1 MLPTL
6 VCLLAAAVLFVSLS
20 RRFGFGSILGYLV
33 AGVLI
38 GPQGLGLV
46 RNVDAIAQISE
57 LGVIMLLFLIGLELR
72 IQRVWVMRRTVFGLG
87 LGQVVVTGAALA
99 SLAHLLGLGWT
110 GAAVVGAGLALSST
124 AIVLPMLADRELL
137 NSGSGRDAFSVLL
150 FQDIASV
157 PLIALT
163 PLLDGHAAAAGGLNW
178 PDVLKGA
185 AVVAAILLGG
195 RFLVRPLFRVIG
207 GMRTQEVFTATALLV
222 VSASAAL
229 AAWAKLPMSLG
240 AFAAGV
246 VLSESEYRH
255 ELQADVEPFEGLL
268 LGFFFI
274 SVGMS
279 ANIALAMTDPGGVA
293 LAVAGLMAV
302 KIAVAFAIQR
312 LRGQPLRACIRFAL
326 ALPQG
331 SEFGFVLFG
340 AAMAAGVLARPDA
353 ERANLVI
360 ALSMLA
366 SPVLFAL
373 SERWLMPLLDRR
385 PRRPDDDVSDAAPAP
400 VVILGFGRFGQVVG
414 RILNLQRI
422 RFNALDPDAEN
433 VDAVRRYGHKAY
445 YGDAT
450 RLDLLRA
457 VGVGQAKAAVVAL
470 SDVEANLKTVE
481 AIRRH
486 FPGVKVLARA
496 RNRRHAHL
504 LMDRGVETIVRETY
518 FSSLRMTELL
528 LLELGLRAE
537 EAQRTVHAFRQH
549 DEQVLL
555 DQHDVYRDEEKLI
568 QTAAEAA
575 EELRRLFEADR
586 PGDGP

>member
-46 RNVDAIAQISE
+46 RSVGAIAQISE

-72 IQRVWVMRRTVFGLG
+72 IQRVWVMRRAVFGLG
-87 LGQVVVTGAALA
+87 FAQVALAGAALA
-99 SLAHLLGLGWT
+99 GLARLAGLPWT
-110 GAAVVGAGLALSST
+110 GAAVIGAGLALSST
-124 AIVLPMLADRELL
+124 AIVLPMLAERELL
-137 NSGSGRDAFSVLL
+137 NGGSGRDAFSVLL

-157 PLIALT
+157 PLIALV
-163 PLLDGHAAAAGGLNW
+163 PLLAGRSEAASVHW

-279 ANIALAMTDPGGVA
+279 ANLSLALADPGGIA
-293 LAVAGLMAV
+293 LAVAALLAV
-302 KIAVAFAIQR
+302 KIAVAFGLHR
-312 LRGQPLRACIRFAL
+312 LRGGSLQGSIRFAL

-340 AAMAAGVLARPDA
+340 AALASGVLARADA
-353 ERANLVI
+353 ERANLII
-360 ALSMLA
+360 AASMLA

-373 SERWLMPLLDRR
+373 SERWLTPLLDRQG
-385 PRRPDDDVSDAAPAP
+385 RRPDDEVSDAAAAP
-400 VVILGFGRFGQVVG
+400 VVILGFGRFGQVIG

-457 VGVGQAKAAVVAL
+457 VGVGQARAAVVAL

-504 LMDRGVETIVRETY
+504 LMDRGVQTIVRETY

-528 LLELGLRAE
+528 LLELGLKTE
-537 EAQRTVHAFRQH
+537 EARRTVQAFRQH

-555 DQHDVYRDEEKLI
+555 DQHGIYRDEEKLI

-575 EELRRLFEADR
+575 DELRRLFEADR
-586 PGDGP
+586 AGDPA

>member
-46 RNVDAIAQISE
+46 RNVGAITQISE

-87 LGQVVVTGAALA
+87 LGQVAVTGAALA
-99 SLAHLLGLGWT
+99 GLAHLMGLGWT

-157 PLIALT
+157 PLIALV

-279 ANIALAMTDPGGVA
+279 ANIALAMADPGGVA

-302 KIAVAFAIQR
+302 KVAVAFALQR
-312 LRGQPLRACIRFAL
+312 LRGQPLRACIRLAL

-504 LMDRGVETIVRETY
+504 LMDRGVKTIVRETY

>member
-20 RRFGFGSILGYLV
+20 RRLGFGSILGYLV

-38 GPQGLGLV
+38 GPSGLGLV

-72 IQRVWVMRRTVFGLG
+72 LQRIWVMRRTVFGLG
-87 LGQVVVTGAALA
+87 LAQVAATGAALA
-99 SLAHLLGLGWT
+99 GLAHLAGLAWT
-110 GAAVVGAGLALSST
+110 GAAVIGAGLALSST

-137 NSGSGRDAFSVLL
+137 NAGSGRDAFSVLL

-157 PLIALT
+157 PLIALV
-163 PLLDGHAAAAGGLNW
+163 PLLNGHAAAGAGVNW

-229 AAWAKLPMSLG
+229 AAWARLPMSLG

-279 ANIALAMTDPGGVA
+279 ADVGLAMADPGGIALAV
-293 LAVAGLMAV
+293 VGLVLV
-302 KIAVAFAIQR
+302 KAAIAFVLHR
-312 LRGQPLRACIRFAL
+312 LRGEPLRASVRFAL

-340 AAMAAGVLARPDA
+340 AAVAAGVLAGPDA
-353 ERANLVI
+353 ARANLVV

-366 SPVLFAL
+366 SPVLFTL
-373 SERWLMPLLDRR
+373 SERWLMPRLEHQ

-400 VVILGFGRFGQVVG
+400 VVILGFGRFGQVIG
-414 RILNLQRI
+414 RVLNLQRI
-422 RFNALDPDAEN
+422 RFNALDPDADN

-470 SDVEANLKTVE
+470 SDVEANLRTVE

-486 FPGVKVLARA
+486 FPGVQVLARA

-504 LMDRGVETIVRETY
+504 LMDRGVRTIVRETY

-528 LLELGLRAE
+528 LLELGLKAE
-537 EAQRTVHAFRQH
+537 EARRTVRAFRQH

-555 DQHDVYRDEEKLI
+555 DQHDVYRDEAKLI
-568 QTAAEAA
+568 QTSAEAA

-586 PGDGP
+586 AGDPA